1 MSQLQYTV
9 SIDPPHTHERLDN
22 FLARQDALLSR
33 SQAASWAR
41 LGLVRVNGDPVKP
54 AHKLRIGDQVEID
67 VPPPVPQNIVAAH
80 ADFEIVFEDDHLIVV
95 DKPQGLSVHPGPG
108 HDDDTLLNGLCHLG
122 IELSTVGLPLR
133 PGVVHRI
140 DLGTSGLLVLAKKD
154 EAHARL
160 AKQFSDHSVERR
172 YLALVWGKPKDRGG
186 RIESELARSPVNR
199 KKFASV
205 RSGGKNAVTHWEYLG
220 GSENISLIAL
230 RLETGRTHQIRV
242 HMTELGHPLLGDPM
256 YGRKRIYKHSEE
268 LAAAVAA
275 LPDQALHAET
285 LGFVH
290 PATGE
295 PMRFQSTPPKS
306 FQEVRTLVTS
316 A

>member
-9 SIDPPHTHERLDN
+9 SIEAPHTRERLDS
-22 FLARQDALLSR
+22 FLARQDGLLSR

-41 LGLVRVNGDPVKP
+41 LGLVRVNGDQVKP
-54 AHKLRIGDQVEID
+54 AHQLRVGDQVEVD
-67 VPPPVPQNIVAAH
+67 VPPAVPQDIIAREAP
-80 ADFEIVFEDDHLIVV
+80 FKIVFQDEHLLVV

-122 IELSTVGLPLR
+122 VSLSTIGLPLR
-133 PGVVHRI
+133 PGIVHRI
-140 DLGTSGLLVLAKKD
+140 DLGTSGLLVLARTD

-160 AKQFSDHSVERR
+160 AKQFAAHSVERR
-172 YLALVWGKPKDRGG
+172 YLALVWGTPKTRGG
-186 RIESELARSPVNR
+186 RIESELGRSPVNR

-205 RSGGKNAVTHWEYLG
+205 RSGGKNAITHWQYLG

-230 RLETGRTHQIRV
+230 QLETGRTHQIRV
-242 HMTELGHPLLGDPM
+242 HMTELGHPLLGDQL
-256 YGRKRIYKHSEE
+256 YGRKRNYK
-268 LAAAVAA
+268 LAPEIADAIAA

-285 LGFVH
+285 LGFIH
-290 PATGE
+290 PITGE
-295 PMRFQSTPPKS
+295 RLRFQSNPPKT
-306 FQEVRTLVTS
+306 FQEVRSLVTS